1 MFQGRDFWPEQRVN
15 RRGTPIIPFCGKT
28 GNTADGGLLAAVHAF
43 RHDRG
48 NRIEAAANAAG

>member
-1 MFQGRDFWPEQRVN
+1 M
-15 RRGTPIIPFCGKT
+15 RGSPIIPLCGK
-28 GNTADGGLLAAVHAF
+28 NSDTADGGLLAAVHAF

>member
-1 MFQGRDFWPEQRVN
+1 M
-15 RRGTPIIPFCGKT
+15 RGPSIIPLCGKT
-28 GNTADGGLLAAVHAF
+28 SNAADGVLLAAVHAF

>member
-1 MFQGRDFWPEQRVN
+1 MFQGRDFWPEQCA
-15 RRGTPIIPFCGKT
+15 IIPLCGKT

>member
-1 MFQGRDFWPEQRVN
+1 LLLPPAKAGEQAS
-15 RRGTPIIPFCGKT
+15 PIIPLCGKT
-28 GNTADGGLLAAVHAF
+28 SNTADGGLLAAVHAF